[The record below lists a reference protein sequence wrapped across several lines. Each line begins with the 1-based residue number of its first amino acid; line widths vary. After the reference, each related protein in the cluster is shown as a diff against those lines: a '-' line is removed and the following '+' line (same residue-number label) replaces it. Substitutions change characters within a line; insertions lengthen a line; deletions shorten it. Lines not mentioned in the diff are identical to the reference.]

1 MKFNNEVI
9 NFAHGLTTDIQ
20 TMFNRNYMHD
30 ESAFLD
36 NWSPAKVGRGG
47 FRKVGSSYVQRARND
62 CFNTLH
68 DEFFLIRPKLRFHK
82 NPRPSQVTALTNQP
96 NRNLRGHKGYG
107 GQESSSILFGLICFF
122 PQEYPWLSVL
132 FNSKIEDQDGDA
144 QARLL
149 ARCSQ

>member
-47 FRKVGSSYVQRARND
+47 FQKVGS
-62 CFNTLH
+62 
-68 DEFFLIRPKLRFHK
+68 
-82 NPRPSQVTALTNQP
+82 
-96 NRNLRGHKGYG
+96 
-107 GQESSSILFGLICFF
+107 
-122 PQEYPWLSVL
+122 
-132 FNSKIEDQDGDA
+132 
-144 QARLL
+144 
-149 ARCSQ
+149 